1 MFEEPDFNLI
11 QILEE
16 RIPLI
21 GDGGVGTLLR
31 SFGLEERFPAI
42 QANLEQPELV
52 KRMHQAYLR
61 KGTRLIRTNSILP
74 KGEQWS
80 SIENRLEALI
90 NSASALAR
98 EVSNN
103 RAVVAGRITGAPE
116 EWSAEAKYQLYGEQA
131 VYFSDTKVD
140 LIWLEQF
147 TSCKELLLALRAVR
161 QVSAVQTVAHLSLEP
176 GRTSLD
182 LTEELKHLMNSGAT
196 FVGVMIDSPEFLQET
211 LLQELIDEL
220 GILSL
225 VLDLVL
231 DQEKFPDLKE
241 VFRKNI
247 PSETALICGGQ
258 NFLPDHIHDLSI
270 MHEGR

>member
-1 MFEEPDFNLI
+1 
-11 QILEE
+11 
-16 RIPLI
+16 
-21 GDGGVGTLLR
+21 
-31 SFGLEERFPAI
+31 
-42 QANLEQPELV
+42 
-52 KRMHQAYLR
+52 
-61 KGTRLIRTNSILP
+61 LIRTNSILP

-140 LIWLEQF
+140 LIWLEQY
-147 TSCKELLLALRAVR
+147 TSCEEMLLALRAVR

-258 NFLPDHIHDLSI
+258 NFLPDHIHDLSF